1 MAFLPRLRVVTG
13 KGGVGK
19 TTVAAGLALAE
30 ARRGKRV
37 LLAEVNG
44 RDRAAHL
51 LGVGP
56 TGSKLTGVLPNIAL
70 VDMNPRDTLREY
82 VLLTFKFETVYK
94 AVFENRVVKNF
105 LRLTPSL
112 AELMMLGK
120 IWHHEREREDDRPR
134 FDVIV
139 LDAPATG
146 HAIAML
152 RAPSVVQ
159 ATVPAGP
166 LRENARAMDQL
177 LRDTNRATVHIVT
190 TPEEMPVNE
199 AVEIE
204 RTIADELGMRI
215 GTTFLN
221 QRIGALVP
229 EIVPTLDAFAKV
241 DATIADAAR
250 VLHVRE
256 QRRSTGEQNLQRL
269 PHRMLRDSVSIPRI
283 VTADFCRQSLETVT
297 DIIVPAL
304 AREADE

>member
-19 TTVAAGLALAE
+19 TTVAAALALAE

-51 LGVGP
+51 LGVEP
-56 TGSKLTGVLPNIAL
+56 TGSKLTDVLPNIAL

-112 AELMMLGK
+112 GELMMLGK
-120 IWHHEREREDDRPR
+120 IWHHEREREGERPR

-159 ATVPAGP
+159 ATVPTGP

-177 LRDTNRATVHIVT
+177 LRDTNRTAVHVVT

-204 RTIADELGMRI
+204 RAVGDELGMRI

-221 QRIGALVP
+221 QRVSALVP
-229 EIVPTLDAFAKV
+229 EIVPTLQSSAEADKRLAS
-241 DATIADAAR
+241 ATQ
-250 VLHVRE
+250 VLKARE
-256 QRRSTGEQNLQRL
+256 QRRVAGEQNLQRL
-269 PHRMLRDSVSIPRI
+269 PHKMLRDSVSIPRL
-283 VTADFCRQSLETVT
+283 VAADFGRQSLDAIADV
-297 DIIVPAL
+297 IVPAL
-304 AREADE
+304 AREADQ

>member
-1 MAFLPRLRVVTG
+1 MAFSPRLRVVTG

-19 TTVAAGLALAE
+19 TTVAAALALAE

-51 LGVGP
+51 LGVEP
-56 TGSKLTGVLPNIAL
+56 TGSKLTAVLPNIAL

-112 AELMMLGK
+112 GELMMLGK
-120 IWHHEREREDDRPR
+120 IWHHEREREDDQPR

-166 LRENARAMDQL
+166 LRENARNMDQL
-177 LRDTNRATVHIVT
+177 LRDTARTTVHVVT

-204 RTIADELGMRI
+204 RAVDDELGMRI

-221 QRIGALVP
+221 QRVSALVP
-229 EIVPTLDAFAKV
+229 EIVPILDSSAITDTSLAS
-241 DATIADAAR
+241 AAR
-250 VLHVRE
+250 VLHARE
-256 QRRSTGEQNLQRL
+256 QRRIGGEQNLQRL
-269 PHRMLRDSVSIPRI
+269 PHKMLRDSVSIPRI
-283 VTADFCRQSLETVT
+283 VAADFGRRSLEAIADV
-297 DIIVPAL
+297 IVPAL
-304 AREADE
+304 AREADQ